1 MEFMLKASNA
11 ASNTKV
17 FEIPSY
23 FGLTETGGVNVY
35 GFISPVLF
43 GTFSYLDYRY
53 FRNSA
58 LADVY

>member
-1 MEFMLKASNA
+1 MEFMLQASNA

-58 LADVY
+58 